1 MIGRHARAK
10 QRVGVTN
17 DRLGC
22 RVRWGLG
29 KSSGALFLLLGL
41 CLATAQERANFLG
54 VNGELLDEAGPYYF
68 INYGDRENAFA
79 KAVPLAEAL
88 GLALSFD
95 NSSKELTFQLGD
107 TVAQLQATA
116 DITQGLVKRS
126 GVFTVNGQSIDS
138 PMGILIDG
146 TAYVAIT
153 PIVSAF
159 GGESDWYP
167 DETLIAIRTADR
179 LPVAIRTA
187 DRLPVRIPAP
197 RIGFHSGDSGEFTR
211 VVLDLPIGQETRIA
225 VGRGLLVITLPDVR
239 GDPHTLVD
247 AENLESLTFGQSGP
261 DLLLIVRPRHAID
274 PAGNGFRFGEWHS
287 PARVEVLSLYID
299 FGPGLHGESVGS
311 LISDPPSWEESGAP
325 KTVVIDPGHGG
336 HDPGAS
342 SIFAIEEEIVF
353 DIALQLKQLLEDE
366 GIGVVLTRDRDT
378 FHTLEERS
386 TFAAPH
392 RNLFVSIHANAAPN
406 PAASGVETWVFGQP
420 LDPSLIDQ
428 AIRENGGGAV
438 GEALTQEALE
448 LISSTDAK
456 SDFLKESQFRYSCA
470 LAQIVQAR
478 MIEATGANDRGVR
491 RNAFYVISTAR
502 TPAILVEV
510 GFVSNEDEGSKLA
523 TADYQS
529 KLAAALAD
537 GIKEFLSRG
546 GSRGGIEIIDHLANK
561 GLPVDCQ

>member
-1 MIGRHARAK
+1 
-10 QRVGVTN
+10 
-17 DRLGC
+17 
-22 RVRWGLG
+22 VRWGLG

-41 CLATAQERANFLG
+41 CFATAQERVNFLG

-95 NSSKELTFQLGD
+95 NSNKELTFQQGD
-107 TVAQLQATA
+107 TVALLQATA

-138 PMGILIDG
+138 PMGILVDG

-159 GGESDWYP
+159 GGESDWHP
-167 DETLIAIRTADR
+167 DVTLI
-179 LPVAIRTA
+179 AIRTA

-225 VGRGLLVITLPDVR
+225 VGRGLLVVTLPDVR
-239 GDPHTLVD
+239 GDSYALAD

-287 PARVEVLSLYID
+287 PDRVEVLSLYID
-299 FGPGLHGESVGS
+299 FGPGLHGEPVET
-311 LISDPPSWEESGAP
+311 LIAESPSWEGLGSQT
-325 KTVVIDPGHGG
+325 TVVIDPGHGG

-342 SIFAIEEEIVF
+342 SAFAIEEEVVF
-353 DIALQLKQLLEDE
+353 DIALQLKRLLENG

-378 FHTLEERS
+378 FYTLQERS
-386 TFAAPH
+386 TFATPD

-406 PAASGVETWVFGQP
+406 PAASGIETWVFGQP

-438 GEALTQEALE
+438 GEVLTQEALE
-448 LISSTDAK
+448 LVSSVDAAR
-456 SDFLKESQFRYSCA
+456 SDVIKNEQLRYSCA
-470 LAQIVQAR
+470 LAQIVQDR
-478 MIEATGANDRGVR
+478 MVEATGASDRGVR
-491 RNAFYVISTAR
+491 QNAFYVISTAR
-502 TPAILVEV
+502 IPAILVEV

-523 TADYQS
+523 TADYQN

-546 GSRGGIEIIDHLANK
+546 GRRGGIEIIDYLANK

>member
-1 MIGRHARAK
+1 M
-10 QRVGVTN
+10 
-17 DRLGC
+17 
-22 RVRWGLG
+22 RWGLG
-29 KSSGALFLLLGL
+29 KGSGVLFLLLGL

-54 VNGELLDEAGPYYF
+54 VNGEFLDEAGPYYF
-68 INYGDRENAFA
+68 IGYGDRENAFA

-95 NSSKELTFQLGD
+95 NSSKELTFQQGD
-107 TVAQLQATA
+107 TVALLQATG

-126 GVFTVNGQSIDS
+126 GVFSVNGRSIDS
-138 PMGILIDG
+138 PMSILVDG

-179 LPVAIRTA
+179 LPV
-187 DRLPVRIPAP
+187 LIPAP
-197 RIGFHSGDSGEFTR
+197 RIGFHSGDSGKFTR
-211 VVLDLPIGQETRIA
+211 VVLDLPVGQETRIA
-225 VGRGLLVITLPDVR
+225 VGRGLLVVTLPGVR
-239 GDPHTLVD
+239 GDPYTLAD

-261 DLLLIVRPRHAID
+261 DFLLIVRPRHAID
-274 PAGNGFRFGEWHS
+274 PDGNGFRFGEWHS
-287 PARVEVLSLYID
+287 PDRVEVLSLYID
-299 FGPGLHGESVGS
+299 FAPDLHGEPVET
-311 LISDPPSWEESGAP
+311 LIAESPSWEGLGVP
-325 KTVVIDPGHGG
+325 TVVIDPGHGG

-342 SIFAIEEEIVF
+342 SPFAIEEEIVL

-378 FHTLEERS
+378 FRTLEERS
-386 TFAAPH
+386 AFATPH

-406 PAASGVETWVFGQP
+406 PAASGIETWVFGQP

-438 GEALTQEALE
+438 GEALTQEVLE
-448 LISSTDAK
+448 LISSTDAM
-456 SDFLKESQFRYSCA
+456 SDYLKDSQRRYSCA
-470 LAQIVQAR
+470 LAQIVQDR
-478 MIEATGANDRGVR
+478 MVEATGANDRGVR
-491 RNAFYVISTAR
+491 QNAFYVISTAR

-510 GFVSNEDEGSKLA
+510 GFVSNEGEGFKLA
-523 TADYQS
+523 TADYRN

-537 GIKEFLSRG
+537 GIKEFRG
-546 GSRGGIEIIDHLANK
+546 VAGGIMDYLANK
-561 GLPVDCQ
+561 GLPVDC

>member
-1 MIGRHARAK
+1 M
-10 QRVGVTN
+10 
-17 DRLGC
+17 
-22 RVRWGLG
+22 RWGLG
-29 KSSGALFLLLGL
+29 KRSGAFFLLLGL
-41 CLATAQERANFLG
+41 CLATAQESANFLG

-68 INYGDRENAFA
+68 ISYGDRANAFA
-79 KAVPLAEAL
+79 KAAPLAEAL

-95 NSSKELTFQLGD
+95 NSSKELTFQQGD

-126 GVFTVNGQSIDS
+126 GVFTVNGQSIGS
-138 PMGILIDG
+138 PMGILVDG

-159 GGESDWYP
+159 GGKSDWYP

-179 LPVAIRTA
+179 LPV
-187 DRLPVRIPAP
+187 RIPAP
-197 RIGFHSGDSGEFTR
+197 RIGSHSGDSGEFTR
-211 VVLDLPIGQETRIA
+211 VVLDLPAGQEASIA
-225 VGRGLLVITLPDVR
+225 VGRGLLVVTLPDVR
-239 GDPHTLVD
+239 GDPYTLAD

-287 PARVEVLSLYID
+287 PDRVEVLSLYID
-299 FGPGLHGESVGS
+299 VGPGLHGESVES
-311 LISDPPSWEESGAP
+311 LVSESPSWEESGAP
-325 KTVVIDPGHGG
+325 TTVVIDPGHGG

-342 SIFAIEEEIVF
+342 STLAIEEEIVF
-353 DIALQLKQLLEDE
+353 DIAIQLKQLLEDE

-406 PAASGVETWVFGQP
+406 PSASGIETWVFGHP

-428 AIRENGGGAV
+428 AIRENGGGAI

-456 SDFLKESQFRYSCA
+456 SDLLKNEQLRYSCA
-470 LAQIVQAR
+470 LAQIVQDG
-478 MIEATGANDRGVR
+478 MVEATGANDRGVR
-491 RNAFYVISTAR
+491 QNAFYVISTAR
-502 TPAILVEV
+502 IPAILVEV

-523 TADYQS
+523 TADYQG
-529 KLAAALAD
+529 KLATALAD
-537 GIKEFLSRG
+537 GIEEFLAGGGGVLDYLVSR
-546 GSRGGIEIIDHLANK
+546 